1 MRLHKSSKRLLH
13 IAGVFFAFL
22 LFSSQAFPLND
33 KFDDSFRKWNAY
45 YTPELPWYWLKSQ
58 AYIESALNPSAESP
72 VGAKGIAQ
80 FMDYTWKDMQKQ
92 LELTATQ
99 YNADAAIQA
108 QAYYMR
114 QLRST
119 WDRYNRS
126 ECEIHNLALAS
137 YNAGT
142 GNILKAQKESG
153 GEKYWRD
160 INPHLYKVTGH
171 HHRETIGYVE
181 RFWRT
186 VNRILQGE

>member
-1 MRLHKSSKRLLH
+1 MQ

-22 LFSSQAFPLND
+22 LYSSQAFPLND

-72 VGAKGIAQ
+72 VGAKGISQ
-80 FMDYTWKDMQKQ
+80 FLDSTWGDMREQ
-92 LELTATQ
+92 LSLTVDQ

-119 WDRYNRS
+119 WTRYGRS
-126 ECEIHNLALAS
+126 QCEIHNLALAS

-160 INPHLYKVTGH
+160 LSPHLKKVTGH
-171 HHRETIGYVE
+171 HSKETIGYVE

-186 VNRILQGE
+186 VGRILSP

>member
-1 MRLHKSSKRLLH
+1 
-13 IAGVFFAFL
+13 
-22 LFSSQAFPLND
+22 
-33 KFDDSFRKWNAY
+33 
-45 YTPELPWYWLKSQ
+45 
-58 AYIESALNPSAESP
+58 
-72 VGAKGIAQ
+72 
-80 FMDYTWKDMQKQ
+80 MQEQ

-126 ECEIHNLALAS
+126 SCEIHNLALAS

-153 GEKYWRD
+153 GERYWRD
-160 INPHLYKVTGH
+160 INDHLYKVTGKH
-171 HHRETIGYVE
+171 HKETIGYVE

-186 VNRILQGE
+186 VGRILKGE